1 MIDRAVIPIVVI
13 AAVWRDIRDFFR
25 LCARMICGMRA

>member
-1 MIDRAVIPIVVI
+1 MIAREIIPMVVI

-25 LCARMICGMRA
+25 LCARMICGTRA